1 MVMYTILLMQ
11 LHYMYHVTICNVA
24 RVDQVFLA
32 AFKEYSCLEK
42 NIDFCELSFTCSVD
56 SNQKVLEMT
65 EKVTFHLP
73 ASVQNTHQLPEDL
86 QLLDKKPRERR

>member
-1 MVMYTILLMQ
+1 MSVSYPLP
-11 LHYMYHVTICNVA
+11 
-24 RVDQVFLA
+24 
-32 AFKEYSCLEK
+32 
-42 NIDFCELSFTCSVD
+42 VD